1 MTLSLRDGQYIQ
13 LLESKGIIARGM
25 DNSEQK
31 KVAVLF
37 PGHGSQYQNML
48 LKLRDSFE
56 SVKRILDKA
65 DDLYGLLTGKA
76 LTNYW
81 TAERINE
88 PVILQPTIY
97 TANLAMHSLLQEEGI
112 PGDFLLGHSLGEIS
126 ALAAAGTISFED
138 GFKICYFRAKALD
151 NLSPQ
156 QSGKMVSIQG
166 DPGEDYVTEFLSGNK
181 NSRVSII
188 NSPAQFVISGTD
200 AEVENLKCLCEKKQ
214 ITHHVLPIPF
224 PFHSPLLQDASEE
237 FLNQIK
243 TIIFSPNK
251 APVYSTILQRF
262 YEPLDFFGDNMAGIL
277 ASQLIKPFSFVD
289 SIRELHSRG
298 AGVFIECG
306 PNNILSRLVSAT
318 IDDVNKLVVY
328 MNSSRE
334 DDNLTIAKF
343 KAKAALNLDNRK
355 AGGNKGMKSTLFN
368 TISTL
373 TGYPLA
379 IIEKHITQCKD
390 SNITKALAITPVTE
404 TEILKRI
411 NAVFPAANP
420 LSLNSVILDTK
431 SAAADSGSAE
441 QKKEVSDTAVTI
453 DEVMTY
459 FKETISE
466 KTGYPVELLDEN
478 ADLEADLGIDSVK
491 QAEVVGKI
499 REHYG
504 YELDP
509 DVKLKDYP
517 NITALA
523 GYVVNRISGNKDAAV
538 YNDIA
543 PVKNS
548 AAVTSSEEIV
558 SLVKDVISEKTGYP
572 VELLDTDADLE
583 ADLGIDSV
591 KQAEIIGKI
600 REHYGYELDP
610 NAKVKDYPNIK
621 LMSEYVLSRLN
632 EGTGEQ
638 KKKNGSLI
646 DELPEYSTCRY
657 SATTLSANLSDEDSY
672 VLTGKKILVIGDL
685 SDETVKETEAALLKN
700 NSVVSLNTCSK
711 QQPYIDFLD
720 SAQLVDALEKAVGK
734 LGGLDCVVNLQAL
747 DEGKDI
753 NGYPSV
759 SEFEDAYKRIY
770 NGLFYSS
777 KVCYPYFE
785 NNKDA
790 AYFAATSIGDY
801 FGVEHKRLHNP
812 LGAVTSG
819 FIKALEKE
827 LRPFIVKVVDIDNL
841 AEEGICD
848 LLINEFSHYSHN
860 VEIGYV
866 NGIRKCVITVKDE
879 LLQDDVADITSLL
892 ESGDSVLV
900 TGGGRGITYECA
912 EALLSK
918 IGRPVR
924 VYLTGRTPVPSGTE
938 EWLQMSETDFNNYKS
953 AFMLEKKKERPNLKG
968 FEIQQEYAKLKNAR
982 ELYDNLE
989 RLRKGGHNVDY
1000 IACDFSSESD
1010 VKNLYSVI
1018 SGNGSRI
1025 MGIING
1031 AGLPSFGKVPGKNE
1045 FAAYKVLQLKANS
1058 MYFINKYF
1066 LNSDTKF
1073 VVNMGSISGRFGMDG
1088 QVDYSAAADFLVKL
1102 NKNLAESY
1110 ENCKFICIGWPAWDS
1125 VGMAASEE
1133 VMKVQKEGRG
1143 LSYIS
1148 VKEGRVQ
1155 FIKELSACNNTKC
1168 EYLYFGR
1175 LGKLNMPLGQLD
1187 YEEGPPKLSAAHM
1200 DGTEELSV
1208 KFLLIDQVHSC
1219 GDDHIHVTRKLDFQR
1234 DRHLEEH
1241 KVDGHSVLAGVY
1253 HIELACELFKLYTQ
1267 LIHKEDF
1274 TVSMVKDYN
1283 FYEFIKYFEGNPL
1296 TISAHGEVVKNTED
1310 ELILKIQLKSDF
1322 INKQGVVL
1330 RKDRLHSEGIIIGT
1344 KNLTQ
1349 KAAADNAVQS
1359 KETVTPA
1366 GKGAPI
1372 NLSKYYT
1379 MGEKFIYFGENFR
1392 NISNVIIAEDMDH
1405 ITGEVKVT
1413 DEGIVFGSHTS
1424 GLSIISPIVVDNI
1437 GRLMLLNEFDKYGY
1451 SIVPTC
1457 IGSAEKI
1464 RDFITGE
1471 VLYVDCVKVSEQG
1484 DKVTYDARAYDK
1496 DKQAVFIIRNMTLTR
1511 IGKTEGDHNLKD

>member
-1 MTLSLRDGQYIQ
+1 MTLSIRDRQYIQ
-13 LLESKGIIARGM
+13 LMESKGIIARGV
-25 DNSEQK
+25 DNIVKK

-37 PGHGSQYQNML
+37 PGHGSQYPNML
-48 LKLRDSFE
+48 LKLHDSCE

-65 DDLYGLLTGKA
+65 DDFYVSLTGKA
-76 LTNYW
+76 LTNNW
-81 TAERINE
+81 ATKRINE

-97 TANLAMHSLLQEEGI
+97 TANMAMHSLLQEEGI
-112 PGDFLLGHSLGEIS
+112 SGDFLLGHSLGEIS
-126 ALAAAGTISFED
+126 AIAAADTISFEE

-156 QSGKMVSIQG
+156 HSGKMLSIQG
-166 DPGEDYVTEFLSGNK
+166 DPGEDYVTEFLSRDK

-188 NSPAQFVISGTD
+188 NSPTQFVISGTD
-200 AEVENLKCLCEKKQ
+200 AEIEYLKCICEKKQ
-214 ITHHVLPIPF
+214 ITHHVLPILF
-224 PFHSPLLQDASEE
+224 PFHSPLLQDASDE

-243 TIIFSPNK
+243 AITFSPNK

-262 YEPLDFFGDNMAGIL
+262 YEPADFLGGNMAGIL

-289 SIRELHSRG
+289 SIRELYNQD

-306 PNNILSRLVSAT
+306 PNNILSRLVNAT

-334 DDNLTIAKF
+334 DDNLTIVKF
-343 KAKAALNLDNRK
+343 KAKAALNLINRK
-355 AGGNKGMKSTLFN
+355 AGGNNGMKSTLFT

-373 TGYPLA
+373 TGYPPD

-390 SNITKALAITPVTE
+390 SNFTKALAITPVTE

-411 NAVFPAANP
+411 NAIFPVANT

-431 SAAADSGSAE
+431 LAAADSGSAE
-441 QKKEVSDTAVTI
+441 QKKAVSDITI
-453 DEVMTY
+453 DEVVIY
-459 FKETISE
+459 FKKIISE
-466 KTGYPVELLDEN
+466 KTGYPVELLDEE

-517 NITALA
+517 NIAAIA
-523 GYVVNRISGNKDAAV
+523 GYVINRMGGNKDAAV
-538 YNDIA
+538 YDDIA
-543 PVKNS
+543 PVKNN
-548 AAVTSSEEIV
+548 AAITSSEEII
-558 SLVKDVISEKTGYP
+558 SLVKDVISAKTGYP

-610 NAKVKDYPNIK
+610 DAKVKDYPNIK
-621 LMSEYVLSRLN
+621 LMSEYVLGRLN
-632 EGTGEQ
+632 EGISGQ
-638 KKKNGSLI
+638 KKKNDGLI
-646 DELPEYSTCRY
+646 DALSEYSTCRY
-657 SATTLSANLSDEDSY
+657 SATTLSANLPDECPY
-672 VLTGKKILVIGDL
+672 LLTGKKILVIGDL
-685 SDETVKETEAALLKN
+685 SGRTAKEMEAALLKN
-700 NSVVSLNTCSK
+700 NSVVSLSTNSK
-711 QQPYIDFLD
+711 RQPYTDFLD
-720 SAQLVDALEKAVGK
+720 STRLVDALEKAVGK
-734 LGGLDCVVNLQAL
+734 LGGLDCVINLQAL

-753 NGYPSV
+753 NGYPNV

-790 AYFAATSIGDY
+790 SYFAATSIGDY

-812 LGAVTSG
+812 LGAVTIG

-841 AEEGICD
+841 PEKRICD
-848 LLINEFSHYSHN
+848 LLMNEFSHYGHN

-866 NGIRKCVITVKDE
+866 NGIRKCIITVKDE
-879 LLQDDVADITSLL
+879 LSQNGVIDITSMLQ
-892 ESGDSVLV
+892 SGDSILV

-918 IGRPVR
+918 IDRPIR
-924 VYLTGRTPVPSGTE
+924 VYLTGRTPIPSGTE

-953 AFMLEKKKERPNLKG
+953 AFMLEKKKECPNLKG
-968 FEIQQEYAKLKNAR
+968 FEIQQEFAKLKNAR

-989 RLRKGGHNVDY
+989 RLKKSGHIVDY
-1000 IACDFSSESD
+1000 IACDFSSEAD

-1018 SGNGSRI
+1018 TGNGSRI

-1031 AGLPSFGKVPGKNE
+1031 AGLPSFGKIPGKNE
-1045 FAAYKVLQLKANS
+1045 IAAYKVLQLKANS

-1066 LNSDTKF
+1066 LNNNTNF
-1073 VVNMGSISGRFGMDG
+1073 VISMGSISGRFGMDG

-1102 NKNLAESY
+1102 NKNIAESY
-1110 ENCKFICIGWPAWDS
+1110 KNCKFICIGWPAWDS

-1155 FIKELSACNNTKC
+1155 FMKELFACNNNKC

-1187 YEEGPPKLSAAHM
+1187 HEEGTAKLSAAHM
-1200 DGTEELSV
+1200 DGTEEVSG
-1208 KFLLIDQVHSC
+1208 KFLLIDQVKSYVK
-1219 GDDHIHVTRKLDFQR
+1219 DHIHITRKLDLRR

-1267 LIHKEDF
+1267 LIHKDDY
-1274 TVSMVKDYN
+1274 TVSTVKDYN

-1296 TISAHGEVVKNTED
+1296 TLSAHGEVVKNTED
-1310 ELILKIQLKSDF
+1310 EFIVKIQLKSDF

-1330 RKDRLHSEGIIIGT
+1330 RKDRLHSGGLIIGT
-1344 KNLTQ
+1344 KNLTP
-1349 KAAADNAVQS
+1349 KAVADNTVQS
-1359 KETVTPA
+1359 KRTINPT

-1372 NLSKYYT
+1372 NLSTYYA

-1392 NISNVIIAEDMDH
+1392 NISNVFITEDKDH

-1413 DEGIVFGSHTS
+1413 DEGIVFSNHTS
-1424 GLSIISPIVVDNI
+1424 GVSIISPIVVDNI

-1464 RDFITGE
+1464 RDFIIGE
-1471 VLYVDCVKVSEQG
+1471 VLYVDCVRVSEQS

-1511 IGKTEGDHNLKD
+1511 IGKIEGEHNLKN